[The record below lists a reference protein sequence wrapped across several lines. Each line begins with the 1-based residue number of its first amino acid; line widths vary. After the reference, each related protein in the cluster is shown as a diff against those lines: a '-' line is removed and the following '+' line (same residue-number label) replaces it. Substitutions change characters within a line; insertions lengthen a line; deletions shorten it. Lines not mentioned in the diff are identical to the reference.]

1 MRITLL
7 KRLREY
13 RGEKE
18 RWYIGEVWCKF
29 WRQNQLGVS
38 LHCSKL
44 RILWSVHFTMY
55 SATVFALFKLYLHYI
70 CTEYFCTE
78 YVCSSNRAK
87 QPLRHKL
94 GWSCSK
100 LVIVRSRRDEPN
112 FSSLLPDLQS
122 RGREKISKKWDILL
136 QSTGKEERKYPKNY
150 FFYFRISLYLKCC
163 I

>member
-38 LHCSKL
+38 LHYSKL

-55 SATVFALFKLYLHYI
+55 SATVFALLKLYLHYI

-122 RGREKISKKWDILL
+122 RGREKISKKKWDILL
-136 QSTGKEERKYPKNY
+136 QSTGKGERKYPKKKIY
-150 FFYFRISLYLKCC
+150 FHISLYLKCS